1 MVFSSTTAVLE
12 TAVWRDWK
20 YNEWSKR
27 NRWFL
32 INGWITQLVSVH
44 DACKIDMKYFAID
57 IDVRTIMNEM
67 KDQLNM
73 VDGLTS
79 DVATF
84 INATINKMNK
94 VNKDDA
100 TA

>member
-1 MVFSSTTAVLE
+1 
-12 TAVWRDWK
+12 
-20 YNEWSKR
+20 
-27 NRWFL
+27 
-32 INGWITQLVSVH
+32 
-44 DACKIDMKYFAID
+44 
-57 IDVRTIMNEM
+57 M